1 MDFHHDFSDRHGI
14 VERVKYVDPGL
25 WRVSFFNSGAAVA
38 SGGLTARRVQS
49 LAAREL
55 YLLWH

>member
-1 MDFHHDFSDRHGI
+1 MDLHHDFSDRHGV

-38 SGGLTARRVQS
+38 SGGSTARRV
-49 LAAREL
+49 
-55 YLLWH
+55 